1 MPVISGS
8 AMSSPAPSVPSRP
21 AVPFVHLRLH
31 TEFSITD
38 GIVRVDEAVSKAAED
53 AMPAL
58 AITDAANL
66 FGAVKF
72 FQRARGRG
80 VQPIIGCEVAIE
92 NTKSRDHA
100 LRIVLLCRTEA
111 GYLNLCRLLTRA
123 FRENMWR
130 GRAELRREWLVGSAT
145 EGLIALSG
153 AAAGDVGQALL
164 QGDTKRAIALAN
176 GWAKDFADAFYI
188 EVQRA
193 GRENDE
199 SYNAA
204 ALNLASVADLPVVA
218 THPIQFMA
226 AEDFK
231 AHEARVCIARGEVL
245 GDKRRV
251 QEFTTEQYFKSSAEM
266 VALFADLPEAIE
278 NSVEIAKRC
287 HFEFTLGKSRLP
299 NFPTPNGESID
310 EFLLA
315 SAVAGLEQRLLVLY
329 PDVTER
335 DAARPKYLARLEF
348 EVNTIVKMG
357 FPGYFLIVADFIGWA
372 KNNGVPVGPGRGSG
386 AGSLVAYSLGIT
398 DLDPLHYD
406 LLFERFLNP
415 ERVSMPDFDIDFC
428 QEGRD
433 RVIDYV
439 KHKYGHDSV
448 SQIATFGTMA
458 AKAVIRDVGRVLG
471 MSYNH
476 VDGIAKLIPNQL
488 GITLAEAIKQEPQFN
503 DRIKSEEEV
512 AELMELALKLE
523 GITRN
528 VGMHA
533 GGVLIAPGP
542 LTDFTPLYV
551 ADGSDSFVSQYDK
564 DDVEAVGLVKFDFLG
579 LTTLT
584 IIEEAV
590 ELIRARQYGEPA
602 ADFDLQHIPLDDQAA
617 YNVFARGSTV
627 AIFQF
632 ESSGMRDLIVKA
644 RPGSVE
650 DLTALNALYRPGPME
665 LIPDYIRRKTG
676 AEKVTYLD
684 TRVEPILSPT
694 YGIMVYQEQVM
705 QIAQVVGGYS
715 LGGADLLR
723 RAMGKKKPEEMAK
736 HRGIFAEGAVKKG
749 IAQRIADE
757 LFDFME
763 KFAGYGFNKSHSAAY
778 SLVAYHT
785 AYLKAHFPAEFMA
798 ANMSCIMDFTDKVQL
813 IADDA
818 RAIGLTL
825 LPPDINLG
833 TYRFL
838 PTDERTIRY
847 GLGAVKGT
855 GRNAIEAIVAAREVG
870 GPFGDLLDF
879 VKRVD
884 RGHVNRR
891 AMEALI
897 RAGAFDAIELNR
909 AALIATLPQAIELA
923 DKALRDAQQVN
934 LFGDSSA
941 EAGTSLALVAV
952 PMWSD
957 RDRLTNEK
965 TALGFYLSGHPFT
978 SYAREIRQFAK
989 TLLSDLQPRNDS
1001 ILIAGI
1007 LYEQRVRNGKRG
1019 RMCVMTLDDGSARV
1033 DVVAYSDVFD
1043 KRRQLIRDDQPLI
1056 VRGRVSPDE
1065 FSGGLRVVAD
1075 DVIGMDEARKFVRQI
1090 TLSMNGQADS
1100 ARLRRLLSPHLA
1112 PDARDAVQVK
1122 IIYNNGEAEV
1132 PVVLPDQWRVSVTEP
1147 LVTALAE
1154 WLTPDNIVLE
1164 YDASNMMPPPPPRG
1178 WRDNYQ
1184 PAFSGSGEY

>member
-1 MPVISGS
+1 MS
-8 AMSSPAPSVPSRP
+8 AATPN
-21 AVPFVHLRLH
+21 VPFVHLRMH

-38 GIVRVDEAVSKAAED
+38 GIVRVDDAVAKAAEVG
-53 AMPAL
+53 MPAL
-58 AITDAANL
+58 AITDAGNL

-80 VQPIIGCEVAIE
+80 VQPIIGCEVSIE
-92 NTKSRDHA
+92 NTKSRDQA
-100 LRIVLLCRTEA
+100 SRMLLLCRNDA
-111 GYLNLCRLLTRA
+111 GYLNLCQLLTRA
-123 FRENMWR
+123 YRENIWR
-130 GRAELRREWLVGSAT
+130 GRAEMKREWLTGNAT
-145 EGLIALSG
+145 TGLIAISG
-153 AAAGDVGQALL
+153 ALAGDIGQALT
-164 QGDTKRAIALAN
+164 QGNTKQAISIAN
-176 GWAKDFADAFYI
+176 GWAKDFPDSFYVEI
-188 EVQRA
+188 QRA
-193 GRENDE
+193 GRDSDE
-199 SYNAA
+199 AYISA
-204 ALNLASVADLPVVA
+204 ALNLANVADLPVVA
-218 THPIQFMA
+218 THPIQFMTPD
-226 AEDFK
+226 DFK

-245 GDKRRV
+245 GDKRRS
-251 QEFTTEQYFKSSAEM
+251 QDFTPEQYFKTPDEM
-266 VALFADLPEAIE
+266 SALFADLPEALE
-278 NSVEIAKRC
+278 NAAEIAKRC
-287 HFEFTLGKSRLP
+287 HFEFSLGKSRLP

-315 SAVAGLEQRLLVLY
+315 SASAGLEKRLEVLY
-329 PDVTER
+329 PDVAKR
-335 DAARPKYLARLEF
+335 DEVRPDYVARLEF
-348 EVNTIVKMG
+348 EVKTIVKMG

-372 KNNGVPVGPGRGSG
+372 KKNGVPVGPGRGSG

-439 KHKYGHDSV
+439 KNKYGHDSV

-471 MSYNH
+471 MGYNH

-488 GITLAEAIKQEPQFN
+488 GITLAEAMKQEAQFN
-503 DRIKSEEEV
+503 ERIKAEEEV

-542 LTDFTPLYV
+542 LTEFTPLYV

-590 ELIRARQYGEPA
+590 DLIRGREYGDRVP
-602 ADFDLQHIPLDDQAA
+602 DFSLDDIPLDDPAA
-617 YNVFARGSTV
+617 YSIFARGSTV

-684 TRVEPILSPT
+684 PRVEPILSPT

-736 HRGIFAEGAVKKG
+736 HRGIFAEGAVNNGIGKG
-749 IAQRIADE
+749 VANE

-825 LPPDINLG
+825 LAPDINLG
-833 TYRFL
+833 TYRFF

-855 GRNAIEAIVAAREVG
+855 GRNAIEAIVAARKEG
-870 GPFGDLLDF
+870 GSFRDLLDF

-884 RGHVNRR
+884 RSHVNRR

-897 RAGAFDAIELNR
+897 RAGAFDAIEPNR

-934 LFGDSSA
+934 LFGDSSP
-941 EAGTSLALVAV
+941 EAGGSLELVNV
-952 PMWSD
+952 PVWSD
-957 RDRLTNEK
+957 RERLVNEK
-965 TALGFYLSGHPFT
+965 QALGFYLSGHPFT

-989 TLLSDLQPRNDS
+989 TLLSDLQPKNDS
-1001 ILIAGI
+1001 ILMAGI

-1019 RMCVMTLDDGSARV
+1019 KMCVMTLDDGSARIE
-1033 DVVAYSDVFD
+1033 VVAYSEVFD
-1043 KRRQLIRDDQPLI
+1043 KRRQLIRDDQPII
-1056 VRGRVSPDE
+1056 VRGRVSHDE
-1065 FSGGLRVVAD
+1065 FSGGNRVVAD
-1075 DVIGMDEARKFVRQI
+1075 DVIDIDEARKFVRQV

-1100 ARLRRLLSPHLA
+1100 AKLRRLLSPHIAQNPRGAAL
-1112 PDARDAVQVK
+1112 VK
-1122 IIYNNGEAEV
+1122 IIYNNGDAEV
-1132 PVVLPDQWRVSVTEP
+1132 PVVLPDQWRVMVSEP
-1147 LVTALAE
+1147 LVAALAE
-1154 WLTPDNIVLE
+1154 WLSPDNISLD
-1164 YDASNMMPPPPPRG
+1164 YDASNMMPAPPPRG

-1184 PAFSGSGEY
+1184 TAFSGAGEY